1 MAGDTRALSGDLKAL
16 ARIFAGNQKSLASM
30 KGVLDG
36 LADALEAFQKQ
47 TRKIGAL
54 EDDTQKLFAGIAEMR
69 SHARTIARLDS
80 QAAKM
85 AETVRG
91 IDERTKRADGLGEIA
106 RRVEEGFGSMKGGP
120 EAMARIGGH
129 VEAMRGEIGGLLARA
144 SAAES
149 MGGDIARLK
158 SILEEVQAKG
168 AGGAEI
174 AAEVSGIAG
183 RVSELAGLPDGVI
196 ALQKRLEEISAAA
209 GALGPAVEDLRGQV
223 GRIAEG
229 GAGVAALRE
238 EVAAMVKEG
247 VASVS
252 DALGRS
258 EGEAA
263 EVRRRVEEIAGEV
276 RALREEGQRSSG
288 SPSAEVMAMLR
299 LSEFQASV
307 RMAAESK
314 RGEVADL
321 ERMASQTAEAVGAFD
336 RLAAESGPGVRLPV
350 GVRQWAV
357 SKMLECAERWEIRFS
372 DLLGVMRERLGA
384 ELMREAVRAEQVRE
398 AYGARAVDEL
408 EGILGGAEAPQ
419 EGGGGEPAPQAPPG
433 DGEETHR
440 QESPGDGEE
449 TQRQESPVDGGG
461 ERRQEFPGTS
471 PGP

>member
-106 RRVEEGFGSMKGGP
+106 RRVEEGFGPMKGGP

-158 SILEEVQAKG
+158 SILEEIQAKG

-276 RALREEGQRSSG
+276 RALREEGQRASG

-314 RGEVADL
+314 RGEVSDL

-419 EGGGGEPAPQAPPG
+419 EGGGDGGEPAPQAPPG
-433 DGEETHR
+433 DGEETH
-440 QESPGDGEE
+440 
-449 TQRQESPVDGGG
+449 RQESPVDGGG